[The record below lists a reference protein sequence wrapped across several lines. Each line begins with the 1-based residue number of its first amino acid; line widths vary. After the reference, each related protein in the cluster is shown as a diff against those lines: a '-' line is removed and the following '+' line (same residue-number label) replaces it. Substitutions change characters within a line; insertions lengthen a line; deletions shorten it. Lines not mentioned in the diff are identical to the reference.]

1 MQQDKAAS
9 TLAEWVNQHQHD
21 GMVATQRHDV
31 KVVDYVNQHQAAEIL
46 GVSDSFL
53 HKLLK
58 NGKGPRFT
66 ALGGLKRFNV
76 QELHRFMREGQTR

>member
-9 TLAEWVNQHQHD
+9 TLANWSGCEQ
-21 GMVATQRHDV
+21 MIATHRHDV
-31 KVVDYVNQHQAAEIL
+31 KVVEYVNQHQAAEIL

-58 NGKGPRFT
+58 KGKGPRFT

-76 QELHRFMREGQTR
+76 EEIHRFMREGQTR